1 MAKALEVLSVD
12 FLRCLTFG
20 PSGYGKTWLY
30 SLMAFVD
37 DFLPME
43 IADFDLGTITLRSSL
58 KDLPKEKWDQ
68 IEINQYRDVAN
79 PGQAARSFLERL
91 REINRKITLQ
101 ENAPKTVILDS
112 LTFLSKDI
120 LDGVASDDSQPY
132 AKRDHYLPQ
141 MMHIEKHIQA
151 LTALK
156 CNVIVIGHEDIEK
169 DELTGNKA
177 RAIDVTGKLSGRLP
191 RYFNEVYYLTM
202 KMDEMGNTRRVVQT
216 AADSMVLGPKTAFPD
231 VISANEPAT
240 VELWKKLASALKKNQ
255 AETKDAVAWWAQ
267 NSTAAKS

>member
-1 MAKALEVLSVD
+1 MAKALEMLSVD
-12 FLRCLTFG
+12 FLRCLIFG

-58 KDLPKEKWDQ
+58 KNLLPEKWDQ
-68 IEINQYRDVAN
+68 IEINQYRDISN
-79 PGQAARSFLERL
+79 PGSASRAFMERL
-91 REINRKITLQ
+91 REINRRITLGDP
-101 ENAPKTVILDS
+101 APKTVILDS
-112 LTFLSKDI
+112 LTFDAKDI
-120 LDGVASDDSQPY
+120 LDGVATDDKQPY

-156 CNVIVIGHEDIEK
+156 CNVVVIGHDDIEK
-169 DELTGNKA
+169 DVISGGQA
-177 RAIDVTGKLSGRLP
+177 RAIDVTGKLTGRIP

-202 KMDEMGNTRRVVQT
+202 GMDEAGNTKRVLQT
-216 AADSMVLGPKTAFPD
+216 AADTTVLGPKTAFPD
-231 VISANEPAT
+231 VIKPREEAG
-240 VELWKKLASALKKNQ
+240 VELWKKLNQALKANQ
-255 AETKDAVAWWAQ
+255 AVMKEATTWWVK
-267 NSTAAKS
+267 N